1 MTALP
6 FTPAVERPWR
16 DGWPLP
22 AHTDDA
28 NGWTTGGCWLYCRR
42 EGVRVLWIGSVRTPG
57 AAGDVYACGPCIA
70 ELDHMVRL
78 QSHGRDE
85 PPDGTGGTGGATG
98 TGACGHRRIGR
109 LGGKVRCRDCGRQI
123 YL

>member
-6 FTPAVERPWR
+6 FSPAVECPWR

-28 NGWTTGGCWLYCRR
+28 NGWIKVGCWLYRRR
-42 EGVRVLWIGSVRTPG
+42 EGVRVLWIGSVRAPG
-57 AAGDVYACGPCIA
+57 AVGDVYACGPCIA

-78 QSHGRDE
+78 RSHGRDE
-85 PPDGTGGTGGATG
+85 PPDRTDGATG
-98 TGACGHRRIGR
+98 TVACGHRRIGR
-109 LGGKVRCRDCGRQI
+109 LGGKVRYRDCGRQI